1 MSQAIIRAAFETALK
16 TWATANSLPVQ
27 WQNTILDPEPAAY
40 VRTFLLP
47 APTEAPDVQRL
58 GREYLGVWQVSIVRP
73 IGEGPGQGE
82 ALADSLAAVFP
93 PATPIVRSGLS
104 IYILQPLSP
113 APAVSEGARHVLPCS
128 LSYRA
133 TVY

>member
-16 TWATANSLPVQ
+16 DWATANSLPVQ

-82 ALADSLAAVFP
+82 ALAESLAAVFP
-93 PATPIVRSGLS
+93 PATPIVRSGLR

-113 APAVSEGARHVLPCS
+113 APAVPEGARHVLPCS